1 MATKYVTLKDS
12 DGNTLYPQ
20 AVASV
25 ISSNSVGTSSIADGA
40 VTAVKIAPSVLQY
53 QPGESFTIASGDNTY
68 YAGRTRTQSSNKYVW
83 FQVQLDKP
91 VSTSVTSVSFSPTG
105 YQEVFGP
112 SGVILSINNP
122 SSSELTIT
130 GYVSSYN
137 RTIIYC
143 TMTIKDSTSLTGNLC
158 CSVHIG
164 GAFKF
169 N

>member
-12 DGNTLYPQ
+12 NGDTLYPQ
-20 AVASV
+20 AVATNLAPGS
-25 ISSNSVGTSSIADGA
+25 IDTTEIADGA
-40 VTAVKIAPSVLQY
+40 VTAAKIAPAVLEY
-53 QPGESFTIASGDNTY
+53 QPGTSFTIASGDTTY

-91 VSTSVTSVSFSPTG
+91 VSTSVTSVSFSPAG

-112 SGVILSINNP
+112 SGTIISRNNP
-122 SSSELTIT
+122 SASELVIT

-137 RTIIYC
+137 RTMIYC
-143 TMTIKDSTSLTGNLC
+143 TMEIKDSTSLTSNLC

-164 GAFKF
+164 GAFSF
-169 N
+169 S